1 MNNDTPPFD
10 TCLEKTLRCS
20 RYAQRTLAAQAALI
34 DELRATYLEAF
45 SRQHMLAYLA
55 ALPASDENA
64 LKAALRKLRTRVLL
78 RTLLRDLNGQANLDE
93 VVSVTSDLAEVAIQ
107 AALAF
112 HHSALQATL
121 GAPHGAQSGAA
132 QELIVVGMGKLGGRE
147 LNVSSDID
155 LVFIFAEEGETTPVA
170 SGRSISNQ
178 DYFTRLGQK
187 LIASLHDITQDGF
200 VFRVDMRLRPF
211 GDSGPL
217 AVNIES
223 LEHYFITSA
232 SPWERYAWLKA
243 RAISGGGAE
252 LLAVTRPFVYR
263 KYHDYGALQDLR
275 DLHAKIRA
283 EAQRKNRQGD
293 IKVGSGGIREIE
305 FIAQLFQL
313 IRGGRETDLQTCSTR
328 AALQRIAE
336 RDLLPYESVRG
347 LQAAYEFLRNLEHR
361 LQYLDD
367 AQTQALPVNAAD
379 RAVIAEA
386 MGFADTT
393 RFENALQS
401 HRAFVAR
408 EFDALFAAAGGK
420 QAALAL
426 NEADP
431 APGLWSSAWSS
442 AWLDEDEMCGP
453 LLSHLESLGFDS
465 EASHLIATRLQQWRQ
480 SARYRFLTAKGRSK
494 LDHLIPTALQ
504 AAALQGRQ
512 AGAFLRV
519 FDVLEAVDRRDAY
532 LALLIENPAVLESVA
547 RLAMRSAWAADLL
560 KRHPILLDELLQA
573 RAQSTSIN
581 WQQERTRLEEELV
594 AAHDDTEQHYELLR
608 HFKQV
613 HTLRL
618 NIADVD
624 GRLSV
629 MQLGDELSALADLLL
644 EVALTLAWRSVSKE
658 RELNLA
664 PGFAVIGYGKLGS
677 KELGYASD
685 LDLIFLYDEAL
696 SPPAD
701 ACARLAQRLN
711 QWLNAATAGGVLYET
726 DLRLRPDGASGTLV
740 SSVEAFREY
749 QLQRAWTWE
758 HQALTR
764 ARFCAG
770 DRRLAARFAAV
781 REEVL
786 TTARDNSVLR
796 DEILD
801 MRSKMRTEHPAR
813 ASYAGRLN
821 LKQTQGGII
830 DLEFIVQFLVLTHA
844 REHPALVRNSGN
856 FALLQLAGELG
867 LVRRQD
873 AAAAAQAYLAFRARH
888 HLARNNNETET
899 LIEKHE
905 LLAERQAVQAL
916 WGAVFDASSRAS

>member
-1 MNNDTPPFD
+1 M
-10 TCLEKTLRCS
+10 
-20 RYAQRTLAAQAALI
+20 LAS
-34 DELRATYLEAF
+34 LEAQP
-45 SRQHMLAYLA
+45 RN
-55 ALPASDENA
+55 DENA
-64 LKAALRKLRTRVLL
+64 LKAAVRNLRARVLL
-78 RTLLRDLNGQANLDE
+78 RTLLRDLNGLANLDE
-93 VVSVTSDLAEVAIQ
+93 VVSVISDLAEVTIKT
-107 AALAF
+107 ALTF

-121 GAPHGAQSGAA
+121 GVPQGAQSGAE

-155 LVFIFAEEGETTPVA
+155 LVFIFGEEGETTPVA
-170 SGRSISNQ
+170 SGKSVSNQ
-178 DYFTRLGQK
+178 DYFSRLGQK
-187 LIASLHDITQDGF
+187 LIAALHDITQDGF

-217 AVNIES
+217 AVNMES

-243 RAISGGGAE
+243 RVIVGASSE
-252 LLAVTRPFVYR
+252 LQAVVRPFVYR

-275 DLHAKIRA
+275 DLHSKIRA
-283 EAQRKNRQGD
+283 EAQRKNRLND

-305 FIAQLFQL
+305 FIVQLFQL
-313 IRGGRETDLQTCSTR
+313 IRGGRETHLQTCSTR
-328 AALQRIAE
+328 EALQRIDE
-336 RDLLPYESVRG
+336 RGLLPHETVRG
-347 LQAAYEFLRNLEHR
+347 LQTAYEFLRNLEHR

-367 AQTQALPVNAAD
+367 AQTQALPANAAD
-379 RAVIAEA
+379 RTVIAEA
-386 MGFADTT
+386 MGFADTSG
-393 RFENALQS
+393 FDSALQD
-401 HRAFVAR
+401 HRALVAR
-408 EFDALFAAAGGK
+408 EFDALFSAADEK
-420 QAALAL
+420 QLTSPSTQADQPHQIGSTAQSTELAAALAT
-426 NEADP
+426 
-431 APGLWSSAWSS
+431 AWST

-453 LLSHLESLGFDS
+453 LLSHLEGLGFDP
-465 EASHLIATRLQQWRQ
+465 EASHVIATRLQQWRQ
-480 SARYRFLTAKGRSK
+480 SSRYRFLTEKGRTK
-494 LDHLIPTALQ
+494 LDRLIPSALQ
-504 AAALQGRQ
+504 AAALQGGQ
-512 AGAFLRV
+512 AGVFLRV

-532 LALLIENPAVLESVA
+532 LSLLIEKPAVLERVA
-547 RLAMRSAWAADLL
+547 RLAMCSAWAADLL

-573 RAQSTSIN
+573 RAQSTSID
-581 WQQERTRLEEELV
+581 WQQERARLEEELA

-618 NIADVD
+618 NIGDVD

-629 MQLGDELSALADLLL
+629 MELGDALSALADLLID
-644 EVALTLAWRSVSKE
+644 VALTLAWRSLSKTPG
-658 RELNLA
+658 LGTV

-696 SPPAD
+696 AAPAD
-701 ACARLAQRLN
+701 SCARLAQRLN
-711 QWLNAATAGGVLYET
+711 QWLNAMTAGGVLYET

-770 DRRLAARFAAV
+770 DGRLAARFDAV
-781 REEVL
+781 REEIL
-786 TTARDNSVLR
+786 ATARDKTALR
-796 DEILD
+796 DEILA
-801 MRSKMRTEHPAR
+801 MRAKMRAEHPER

-821 LKQTQGGII
+821 LKQTPGGII
-830 DLEFIVQFLVLTHA
+830 DLEFIVQYLVLAHA
-844 REHPALVRNSGN
+844 AEHRALVRNSGN

-873 AAAAAQAYLAFRARH
+873 AASASQAYLAFRARH
-888 HLARNNNETET
+888 HLARNNNESES

-905 LLAERQAVQAL
+905 LLSERQAVQAL
-916 WGAVFDASSRAS
+916 WEVVFGGVS